1 MPMAEAAEQVDYAAT
16 AFLILCASLVLLMT
30 TPGLALFYGGMT
42 RTKSVLNMM
51 MMSFGAMGV
60 VGIIYV
66 LYGYSMSFGTENLA
80 GVIANPFEKFGLA
93 GTDAVINPFGYEGY
107 GNIPELAFVGF
118 QLTFAV
124 ITVALISGAVAD
136 RVKFSTW
143 LAFAGLWVT
152 FAYFPIAHM
161 VWGGGLLSGAEDG
174 LAAAVYGVT
183 DGVANVAPIDFAGGT
198 VVHINA
204 GMAGLVLA
212 LVVGQRLGFG
222 KVSMR
227 PHNVPLT
234 MIGAGLLWFGW
245 FGFNAGSE
253 LAADGTAALVW
264 VNTTAAT
271 CAAMMGWLVVEKVR
285 DGHATSVGAASGVV
299 AGLVAITPA
308 CGALSPLG
316 SIVLGVVAGGLS
328 ALAVGLKF
336 RLGYDDSLDVVGV
349 HLVAGLWGTIG
360 AGLLATSTGLFYG
373 GGIDQTGRP
382 DPRRPLHARHLGRRH
397 PRHRAGPQGHDRLAG
412 PRGRRG
418 RRHRPDRAR
427 RVRLRHEQPRRSDG
441 RQRVR
446 RTRRRRRRVHV
457 REEPRRSQLMK
468 LVTAI
473 IKPHQLDE
481 VKEALEAFGIQ
492 GMTISEA
499 HGYGRQRGHSEVY
512 RGAEYT
518 VDFVPK
524 SRVEILVDDMDASS
538 RRRRHPQ
545 GRPDRPDR

>member
-1 MPMAEAAEQVDYAAT
+1 MACSPANET
-16 AFLILCASLVLLMT
+16 SLSSLI
-30 TPGLALFYGGMT
+30 
-42 RTKSVLNMM
+42 
-51 MMSFGAMGV
+51 FG
-60 VGIIYV
+60 
-66 LYGYSMSFGTENLA
+66 S
-80 GVIANPFEKFGLA
+80 
-93 GTDAVINPFGYEGY
+93 
-107 GNIPELAFVGF
+107 
-118 QLTFAV
+118 
-124 ITVALISGAVAD
+124 
-136 RVKFSTW
+136 
-143 LAFAGLWVT
+143 
-152 FAYFPIAHM
+152 
-161 VWGGGLLSGAEDG
+161 
-174 LAAAVYGVT
+174 T
-183 DGVANVAPIDFAGGT
+183 DGTANVVPIDFAGGT

-212 LVVGQRLGFG
+212 LVVGKRIGFG
-222 KVSMR
+222 KISMR

-253 LAADGTAALVW
+253 LAPDGTSALVW
-264 VNTTAAT
+264 INTTTAT
-271 CAAMMGWLVVEKVR
+271 CAAMLGWLVVEKIR

-316 SIVLGVVAGGLS
+316 SIILGVVAGGLS

-349 HLVAGLWGTIG
+349 HLVAGVWGTIG
-360 AGLLATSTGLFYG
+360 AGLLATATGLFYG
-373 GGIDQTGRP
+373 GGIDQTVIQILIALSTIVISGVVTLVIALALKATMGWRIP
-382 DPRRPLHARHLGRRH
+382 EDVEVAGIDQAEHAESAYDLVVRRRPRGCLQLRSG
-397 PRHRAGPQGHDRLAG
+397 PRHVLRL
-412 PRGRRG
+412 
-418 RRHRPDRAR
+418 
-427 RVRLRHEQPRRSDG
+427 Q
-441 RQRVR
+441 
-446 RTRRRRRRVHV
+446 
-457 REEPRRSQLMK
+457 EPRRSPVMK

-524 SRVEILVDDMDASS
+524 SRIEVLVDDMDASS
-538 RRRRHPQ
+538 VVDVILKAAQ
-545 GRPDRPDR
+545 TGRIGDGKIWVVPVEDVARVRTGERGVEAI